1 MRPSLAGL
9 IVGALLILL
18 SLILW
23 IKNYN
28 TLRSRDT
35 IFVALLFSIAVSAH
49 ALVHA
54 HQERWGT
61 PKWATRAPM

>member
-9 IVGALLILL
+9 ILGALLILL
-18 SLILW
+18 SLILL

-28 TLRSRDT
+28 ALRPRDS
-35 IFVALLFSIAVSAH
+35 IFVALFFSIAVSAH

-54 HQERWGT
+54 HQEHWGS
-61 PKWATRAPM
+61 PKWATGVPM